1 MSENYCP
8 TCGPRRIYAR
18 TLAFYPDGPDLN
30 RNTCLQCGRTLVSAD
45 ATEKT
50 KDAEI
55 AALTERL
62 RAVEAER
69 DALIKDVLAIVPES
83 IQPKVSGESPSWH
96 AVAAVANLNARRLN
110 HEADLSA
117 LRADLARK
125 DGALKWYAEQVGQ
138 CAKFDA
144 VPGGIE
150 ARAALSK
157 DCGAIAV
164 AALQPKEPP
173 CQTA

>member
-1 MSENYCP
+1 MNNEEYEAQMAYE
-8 TCGPRRIYAR
+8 RHLY
-18 TLAFYPDGPDLN
+18 DK
-30 RNTCLQCGRTLVSAD
+30 AD
-45 ATEKT
+45 ER
-50 KDAEI
+50 DAQV

-62 RAVEAER
+62 RIVEAAR

-83 IQPKVSGESPSWH
+83 IQPKVSGESSSWH

-117 LRADLARK
+117 LRTELERKDAALKAISGYVSRNEEYAEAYCNLKELAR
-125 DGALKWYAEQVGQ
+125 
-138 CAKFDA
+138 
-144 VPGGIE
+144 
-150 ARAALSK
+150 
-157 DCGAIAV
+157 